1 MSSVAQIAVEDLWNG
16 EGICYLMWCD
26 PCAISAVVYQQT

>member
-1 MSSVAQIAVEDLWNG
+1 MIAAGQISIADLWYG

-26 PCAISAVVYQQT
+26 QCAISGVVYQQT

>member
-1 MSSVAQIAVEDLWNG
+1 VAAAGQTGFADLWNI

-26 PCAISAVVYQQT
+26 QCAISAVVYQQA